1 MHIVSWNVNSLPTTL
16 REVQYHHGSIDAWF
30 RDVLQADIMA
40 VLVAVVLQEVKVQED
55 RLEKWLACVP
65 GYESFWAFSR
75 ARKGYSG
82 VVTYV
87 KDSCSPLDAVA
98 DCLGGAGKSGDSISC
113 EGRVM
118 CTDHGSFM
126 LFNVYAPNAGERKEG
141 RLRLDFKMDFLIGLR
156 KKCDELVESGRNVVV
171 VGDLNI
177 AHKDIDVHHQWH
189 VKDIHSTGERAWLE
203 SLLHKYVDLYRHFY
217 PEVSNVFTVWDQ
229 RTDARTE
236 NKGLRIDYTLCN
248 KGVFD
253 EIMSSKIQVFPKKWS
268 DHAAV
273 MVTMQPQPALPDHT
287 RPRIS
292 SYNMKH
298 FQDDS
303 RQKKLTS
310 LFGGRASSHSTAPPL
325 VVPRELVSAA
335 VFSGHVQ
342 LHSQVIE
349 DIKDAEPSDLGP
361 ENESQA
367 VEVGADDVEQ
377 ASSHLSSRAA
387 EGNLLEGAEVTD
399 KACALNAAAKTDT
412 ESVGQERVREV
423 CKTRPVVT
431 RQTSTRTSQTNLAA
445 LSQQRSLKSFFVAPA
460 IQERERPNNKRQRAT

>member
-1 MHIVSWNVNSLPTTL
+1 MT
-16 REVQYHHGSIDAWF
+16 
-30 RDVLQADIMA
+30 VLI
-40 VLVAVVLQEVKVQED
+40 AVVSQEVKVQED
-55 RLEKWLACVP
+55 RLEKWLVCVP

-141 RLRLDFKMDFLIGLR
+141 RLRLDFKIDFLIGLR

-189 VKDIHSTGERAWLE
+189 VKDIYSTGERAWLE
-203 SLLHKYVDLYRHFY
+203 SMLHKYVDLYRHFH
-217 PEVSNVFTVWDQ
+217 PEVSNVFSVWDQ

-248 KGVFD
+248 KGFLG
-253 EIMSSKIQVFPKKWS
+253 EITSSTVQVFPKKWS

-273 MVTMQPQPALPDHT
+273 TVTLQPQPVLPDHA

-292 SYNMKH
+292 SYNMKQ

-310 LFGGRASSHSTAPPL
+310 LFGGRAPSNSIAPPL
-325 VVPRELVSAA
+325 VVPREPVSAMQ
-335 VFSGHVQ
+335 FSGHVH
-342 LHSQVIE
+342 LNSQARE
-349 DIKDAEPSDLGP
+349 DISDAEPSTLGP

-367 VEVGADDVEQ
+367 VDIGADDVEQ
-377 ASSHLSSRAA
+377 ASNHLSSRAA
-387 EGNLLEGAEVTD
+387 EGNLLEGAEVREN
-399 KACALNAAAKTDT
+399 ACAVNAAATTDS

-423 CKTRPVVT
+423 CKTRPLVT
-431 RQTSTRTSQTNLAA
+431 CQTSTSQSQTSLAA
-445 LSQQRSLKSFFVAPA
+445 MSQQRSLKSFFVAPA
-460 IQERERPNNKRQRAT
+460 VQERERSNNKRQRAT